1 MFNQVQQKK
10 SDVDKKQKSQ
20 WECEK
25 KKNIPSLLQTQGS

>member
-1 MFNQVQQKK
+1 MFNQAQQKK

-25 KKNIPSLLQTQGS
+25 KNIPSLLQTQGS